1 MSCYF
6 RHMKD
11 ILDELGIEVTKEN
24 KQEID
29 RLLHGLAEVEYKN
42 CSPAW
47 KAIKSQIKGDAASRE
62 AFVARLRAALP
73 GR

>member
-11 ILDELGIEVTKEN
+11 ILDELGIEVTPESKR
-24 KQEID
+24 EID
-29 RLLHGLAEVEYKN
+29 RLLHGLAGVEYKS

-47 KAIKSQIKGDAASRE
+47 KAIKEQIRGDEAKRK
-62 AFVARLRAALP
+62 AFVERLKVAVRDL
-73 GR
+73 

>member
-47 KAIKSQIKGDAASRE
+47 KAIKARIKGDAASRE

-73 GR
+73 AR